1 MNHRK
6 LKAPTIKHIKQAVK
20 NMKAGYLI
28 VRKADNA
35 IMAYYSIEQWPIGIP
50 MPEINLDEYM
60 YYYKGVG
67 SW

>member
-1 MNHRK
+1 MK
-6 LKAPTIKHIKQAVK
+6 TMSVKKIKQAVK
-20 NMKAGYLI
+20 DMRAGYLI

-35 IMAYYSIEQWPIGIP
+35 IMAYYSIEHWPIGIP

-60 YYYKGVG
+60 YYYKGVS

>member
-1 MNHRK
+1 MKALGITKLRK
-6 LKAPTIKHIKQAVK
+6 AVK
-20 NMKAGYLI
+20 DMKAGYLI

-60 YYYKGVG
+60 YYFKGVG